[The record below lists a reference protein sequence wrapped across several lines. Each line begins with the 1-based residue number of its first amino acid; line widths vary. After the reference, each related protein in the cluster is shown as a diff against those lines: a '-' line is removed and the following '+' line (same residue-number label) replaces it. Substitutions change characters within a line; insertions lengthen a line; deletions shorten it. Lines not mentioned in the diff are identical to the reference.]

1 MNLLLRIVATA
12 LAVWVAGWLVPGIQV
27 GGTAATGDPSGD
39 VIVTLLL
46 VSLVFGLVNSFV
58 KPVVQVLSG
67 CFILLTFGLFLL
79 VINAAMLML
88 TSWIMGQFGIAFTVT
103 GWGAALLGSII
114 ISLVSALING
124 ITGAGKGDQR
134 RPR

>member
-1 MNLLLRIVATA
+1 MNLLLRIAGTA
-12 LAVWVAGWLVPGIQV
+12 LAVWVAGWLVPGIRI
-27 GGTAATGDPSGD
+27 GGTAATGDPSAD
-39 VIVTLLL
+39 LIVTLVL

-58 KPVVQVLSG
+58 KPVVQVLGG

-88 TSWIMGQFGIAFTVT
+88 TAWILGQFGIPFIVT

-114 ISLVSALING
+114 ISLVSAVING
-124 ITGAGKGDQR
+124 ITGARREPGQR
-134 RPR
+134 R

>member
-1 MNLLLRIVATA
+1 
-12 LAVWVAGWLVPGIQV
+12 
-27 GGTAATGDPSGD
+27 
-39 VIVTLLL
+39 
-46 VSLVFGLVNSFV
+46 
-58 KPVVQVLSG
+58 
-67 CFILLTFGLFLL
+67 
-79 VINAAMLML
+79 
-88 TSWIMGQFGIAFTVT
+88 MGQFGIAFTVT